1 MMLKILAAVLGLPTL
16 AFLVLLIWGG
26 MFKSPAAEPIDASG
40 SPVAVMSEQ
49 LSDGL
54 IEAQVYLTG
63 NLSYQIDIQFS
74 PVEASTI
81 AATMR
86 PDVNLAMVDMH
97 MDGYTLPLELI
108 GAGAWRSKGKMPMA
122 GLWVMSIGFGDEF
135 ADVTFDAK

>member
-1 MMLKILAAVLGLPTL
+1 
-16 AFLVLLIWGG
+16 
-26 MFKSPAAEPIDASG
+26 
-40 SPVAVMSEQ
+40 MSEQ
-49 LSDGL
+49 LTDGL

-63 NLSYQIDIQFS
+63 NLGYQINIQFS

-135 ADVTFDAK
+135 AEVTFDAK